1 MIFVTVGAAVEGM
14 EFDRLMNKIDEIA
27 KELDEEIIAQIGSIK
42 KPPENIKWFRYMNF
56 QDILEYFRG
65 ASFVIGHCGTGTV
78 LNALKFNRPIIVVPR
93 RMEFKE
99 HDMDDH
105 QLELADRLKDMR
117 GVFVVNDIE
126 ELKETILKV
135 KELLRKGEL
144 EPSFSQERDNLLRFL
159 KDYVRDC
166 RIQLEK

>member
-1 MIFVTVGAAVEGM
+1 MIFVTVGVSIEGVDF
-14 EFDRLMNKIDEIA
+14 ERLINKIDEIA
-27 KELDEEIIAQIGSIK
+27 KELDEEIVAQIGHIK
-42 KPPENIKWFRYMNF
+42 HRPNNIKWFRFMNF
-56 QDILEYFRG
+56 QDIIKYFKC
-65 ASFVIGHCGTGTV
+65 ASFIIGHCGTGTV
-78 LNALKFNRPIIVVPR
+78 LNALKFNKPIIVVPR
-93 RMEFKE
+93 KMQFNE
-99 HDMDDH
+99 HFDDH

>member
-1 MIFVTVGAAVEGM
+1 
-14 EFDRLMNKIDEIA
+14 
-27 KELDEEIIAQIGSIK
+27 
-42 KPPENIKWFRYMNF
+42 
-56 QDILEYFRG
+56 
-65 ASFVIGHCGTGTV
+65 
-78 LNALKFNRPIIVVPR
+78 
-93 RMEFKE
+93 
-99 HDMDDH
+99 DDH